1 MKNAIPTILLLAA
14 LMATVPT
21 RAAEKVD
28 LLLVLAAD
36 VSRSMDEPKFKL
48 QRSGYVEALTSAEV
62 IQAIKSGP
70 AGRIAIMFMEFSG
83 ADAQKVVLDWALISD
98 ESSAHRFADTL
109 TEIPR
114 SFDERT
120 AIGAGIDFA
129 ALQLKRTPFEAS
141 RRTIDISGDGTSNV
155 GRNVRVAR
163 DEAIAA
169 GITING
175 IPILSSPPVVGS
187 SDHTNP
193 PGGLESYYLNNVV
206 GGPGAFIMAADDFRS
221 FGKALIR
228 KLIAEVAEMPVAF
241 GIAERR

>member
-120 AIGAGIDFA
+120 AI
-129 ALQLKRTPFEAS
+129 EAS